1 MLEIRDRDAT
11 GMLAELRARMNQI
24 FIPIE
29 GVHLETVFE
38 RGERVEYALLQPK
51 GGVSPLRIRFE
62 DLRRELQDRF
72 SAELSAETI
81 VDRIARM
88 EDEQLLITV
97 TLERDSE
104 RRWSVSIRN
113 RFPFETLRK
122 PAELNE
128 LRRSPRRK
136 PDGRKD
142 VRVELGERSLDGTV
156 YNISE
161 HGLGI
166 AVLTTQLEQL
176 GPFRLDQA
184 VEIIDEK
191 QQRVSGR
198 IRSQYP
204 ASGGC
209 VLGIELKERLRMPGV
224 PDIEA

>member
-1 MLEIRDRDAT
+1 L
-11 GMLAELRARMNQI
+11 NQI

-29 GVHLETVFE
+29 RVHLETVFE
-38 RGERVEYALLQPK
+38 RGQRVEYALLEPQ
-51 GGVSPLRIRFE
+51 GEVSPLRIRFD
-62 DLRRELQDRF
+62 DLRRELHDRF
-72 SAELSAETI
+72 SPELSAQVI
-81 VDRIARM
+81 VERIARM
-88 EDEQLLITV
+88 QDEQLLITV
-97 TLERDSE
+97 TLERGAE

-113 RFPFETLRK
+113 RFPFENLKKTAAVLS
-122 PAELNE
+122 ES
-128 LRRSPRRK
+128 RRSPRRK
-136 PDGRKD
+136 PEAPKD
-142 VRVELGERSLDGTV
+142 VRVELGERSLEGTV

-184 VEIIDEK
+184 VEIVD
-191 QQRVSGR
+191 QGQRVTGR

-209 VLGIELKERLRMPGV
+209 VLGIELKERLKVPGV

>member
-1 MLEIRDRDAT
+1 
-11 GMLAELRARMNQI
+11 MNQI

-29 GVHLETVFE
+29 AVHLETVFE
-38 RGERVEYALLQPK
+38 RGERVHYALLQPK

-62 DLRRELQDRF
+62 DLRRDLHERF
-72 SAELSAETI
+72 SPELSAETI
-81 VDRIARM
+81 VDRIAGM
-88 EDEQLLITV
+88 ADEQLLITV
-97 TLERDSE
+97 TLEHGAE
-104 RRWSVSIRN
+104 RRWTVSIRS
-113 RFPFETLRK
+113 RFPFETVRK
-122 PAELNE
+122 PAQQSE

-142 VRVELGERSLDGTV
+142 VRVELGERSLEGTV

-176 GPFRLDQA
+176 EPFRLDQA
-184 VEIIDEK
+184 VEIVDDK
-191 QQRVSGR
+191 QRRVTGR

>member
-1 MLEIRDRDAT
+1 
-11 GMLAELRARMNQI
+11 MNQI

-29 GVHLETVFE
+29 TVHLETVFE
-38 RGERVEYALLQPK
+38 RGQRIDYALLSPK

-72 SAELSAETI
+72 SAELSPETI
-81 VDRIARM
+81 VDRIASM

-97 TLERDSE
+97 TLESGAE
-104 RRWSVSIRN
+104 RRWNVSIRS

-122 PAELNE
+122 PAELVE
-128 LRRSPRRK
+128 LRKSRRRR

-142 VRVELGERSLDGTV
+142 VRVELGERSLEGTV

-184 VEIIDEK
+184 VEIVDE
-191 QQRVSGR
+191 QQRRVTGR

>member
-1 MLEIRDRDAT
+1 M
-11 GMLAELRARMNQI
+11 ARGGLLCSPCVNQI

-29 GVHLETVFE
+29 RLHLETVFE
-38 RGERVEYALLQPK
+38 KGQRVDYALLEPP
-51 GGVSPLRIRFE
+51 GHTSPLRIRFE
-62 DLRRELQDRF
+62 DLRRELSERF
-72 SAELSAETI
+72 GPDLPNAIVAE
-81 VDRIARM
+81 RIARM
-88 EDEQLLITV
+88 QDEQLLITV
-97 TLERDSE
+97 TLERGAE

-113 RFPFETLRK
+113 RFPFENLKK
-122 PAELNE
+122 PAAVLSEA
-128 LRRSPRRK
+128 RRSPRRK
-136 PDGRKD
+136 PEAPQD
-142 VRVELGERSLDGTV
+142 VRVELGESSLEGTV

-184 VEIIDEK
+184 VEVVD
-191 QQRVSGR
+191 QGQRVTGR

-209 VLGIELKERLRMPGV
+209 VLGIELKERLKVPGV

>member
-1 MLEIRDRDAT
+1 
-11 GMLAELRARMNQI
+11 MNQL
-24 FIPIE
+24 FNPIE
-29 GVHLETVFE
+29 RVHLETVFE
-38 RGERVEYALLQPK
+38 RGQRVEYALLEPQ

-62 DLRRELQDRF
+62 DLRRELEGRF
-72 SAELSAETI
+72 SAELSPETI
-81 VDRIARM
+81 VDRIASM
-88 EDEQLLITV
+88 QDEQLLITV
-97 TLERDSE
+97 TLERGAE
-104 RRWSVSIRN
+104 RRWNVSIRS

-122 PAELNE
+122 PAELVE
-128 LRRSPRRK
+128 LRKSRRRK

-142 VRVELGERSLDGTV
+142 VRVELGERSLEGTV

-184 VEIIDEK
+184 VEIIDEQK
-191 QQRVSGR
+191 QRVTGR